1 MKNRIGKQLLS
12 VLLVLAMVLSLVP
25 AVLATEA
32 DKSDDI
38 VVLYTN
44 DVHNAV
50 DAGDPTGSMGY
61 ANLAAY
67 KKEMEATHDNVVLV
81 DAGDS
86 IQGAAIGTLSNGQY
100 LVDIMNYVGYDYATF
115 GNHEFDFG
123 MDVALSL
130 LTNAEATYLSCNFI
144 DLRTGETVADAYDI
158 ATYGN
163 LKVAYVGIST
173 PESFTK
179 STPTYFQDADGNYIY
194 GFCEGGDG
202 QDLYDQVQATI
213 DDAKEAGADLVI
225 AIAHLGVDEASEP
238 WTSKD
243 VIANTTGLAAVIDGH
258 SHSTIAGETVKDKDG
273 NDVILTST
281 GTKLQNIGKM
291 TITAEGKVSTE
302 LVSGYTEVDAETDAF
317 IKDIQ
322 ERFQDKL
329 NEVVA
334 KTDVDL
340 TVNNPETGN
349 RAVRNAETNLGDLCA
364 DAYRTVLGADIAF
377 VNGGGVRASIAAG
390 DITYDQVIK
399 VHPFGNMAC
408 VVEATGQ
415 EIVDA
420 LEMSSR
426 ACPGE
431 LGGFLQVSGL
441 KYTIDLNVAST
452 VEIDDKSMFVAVNG
466 PRRVKDVQ
474 VLNADGTYAPIDL
487 EATYKLASHNYMLKS
502 GGDGINM
509 FMDNKVLQDEVMIDN
524 QVLITYIRDYLN
536 GVVGEEYQNP
546 YGQGRITVTD
556 MPFTDVP
563 ESSYYYAAVQYVDGK
578 GYMIGTADTTFSPN
592 DTLTRGMTVT
602 ILYRMAGE
610 PDVSGKTMPFTDVPE
625 GKFYTDAVIWAF
637 DSGVTLGY
645 DDGTFDPYG
654 EITRAQLVTMLYR
667 YAKNV
672 AEDPTTETVTGDLSA
687 YVDGATVPA
696 YARTAMIWAVE
707 NGILTGTAEGEMLPY
722 ASITRG
728 QTAAVVYRFFYTTIN
743 LMATSDIHGQVYATD
758 YTADVSA
765 SGTHYQSMTRVA
777 TFVKEQRKA
786 YPNTFLVDCGDLL
799 QGTPLTYYY
808 CFYQTEEDDPAMK
821 ALRMMGYDM
830 FVPGNHEFNYGM
842 SILSSRLDYLTSDA
856 TETESSVAV
865 GCANY
870 LAAETNSDNS
880 KDWATWKDYAPYQI
894 YNYGGVK
901 VAVLGIGNPNIA
913 KWDVPAN
920 WEGIYFANPVE
931 TYEHYEAELTEKADI
946 IVVASHSGID
956 SDSESDFIRE
966 LVETTDTI
974 DLVFTGHEHRN
985 GVTKIANTDG
995 AEIPVF
1001 SLSTK
1006 CAIVGQAILT
1016 VDRFTGAY
1024 TMTTENVPMASRKV
1038 ALYEVD
1044 ADLEAALKSYEEATW
1059 NDYMLQPIGEAAGDF
1074 SAANLGG
1081 APSAFVELVNK
1092 VQIWGAYDRTG
1103 ENTPDDSTDD
1113 TPAML
1118 SITAPLTSGSAANLI
1133 PQGDIVLGDMFRLYR
1148 YENWFYQ
1155 IRMTAKEVDTWLE
1168 YSASKVELKED
1179 GTVNIKGGLTYY
1191 DVINGDG
1198 FSYVIDPSQPEGDR
1212 VTISY
1217 KGESVAD
1224 DFAFTVVVNNYRYNG
1239 GGNYIK
1245 YLNEHGCEFIA
1256 NDPDRIIYSTQFD
1269 MIQGEDKGQARNL
1282 LADYITECETI
1293 DPADFAE
1300 FQWEILGAK

>member
-399 VHPFGNMAC
+399 VHPFGNTAC

-502 GGDGINM
+502 GGDGI
-509 FMDNKVLQDEVMIDN
+509 KL
-524 QVLITYIRDYLN
+524 
-536 GVVGEEYQNP
+536 
-546 YGQGRITVTD
+546 
-556 MPFTDVP
+556 
-563 ESSYYYAAVQYVDGK
+563 
-578 GYMIGTADTTFSPN
+578 
-592 DTLTRGMTVT
+592 
-602 ILYRMAGE
+602 
-610 PDVSGKTMPFTDVPE
+610 
-625 GKFYTDAVIWAF
+625 
-637 DSGVTLGY
+637 
-645 DDGTFDPYG
+645 
-654 EITRAQLVTMLYR
+654 
-667 YAKNV
+667 
-672 AEDPTTETVTGDLSA
+672 
-687 YVDGATVPA
+687 
-696 YARTAMIWAVE
+696 
-707 NGILTGTAEGEMLPY
+707 
-722 ASITRG
+722 
-728 QTAAVVYRFFYTTIN
+728 
-743 LMATSDIHGQVYATD
+743 
-758 YTADVSA
+758 
-765 SGTHYQSMTRVA
+765 
-777 TFVKEQRKA
+777 
-786 YPNTFLVDCGDLL
+786 
-799 QGTPLTYYY
+799 
-808 CFYQTEEDDPAMK
+808 
-821 ALRMMGYDM
+821 
-830 FVPGNHEFNYGM
+830 
-842 SILSSRLDYLTSDA
+842 
-856 TETESSVAV
+856 
-865 GCANY
+865 
-870 LAAETNSDNS
+870 
-880 KDWATWKDYAPYQI
+880 
-894 YNYGGVK
+894 
-901 VAVLGIGNPNIA
+901 
-913 KWDVPAN
+913 
-920 WEGIYFANPVE
+920 
-931 TYEHYEAELTEKADI
+931 EL
-946 IVVASHSGID
+946 
-956 SDSESDFIRE
+956 
-966 LVETTDTI
+966 
-974 DLVFTGHEHRN
+974 
-985 GVTKIANTDG
+985 
-995 AEIPVF
+995 
-1001 SLSTK
+1001 
-1006 CAIVGQAILT
+1006 
-1016 VDRFTGAY
+1016 
-1024 TMTTENVPMASRKV
+1024 
-1038 ALYEVD
+1038 
-1044 ADLEAALKSYEEATW
+1044 
-1059 NDYMLQPIGEAAGDF
+1059 
-1074 SAANLGG
+1074 
-1081 APSAFVELVNK
+1081 
-1092 VQIWGAYDRTG
+1092 
-1103 ENTPDDSTDD
+1103 
-1113 TPAML
+1113 
-1118 SITAPLTSGSAANLI
+1118 
-1133 PQGDIVLGDMFRLYR
+1133 
-1148 YENWFYQ
+1148 
-1155 IRMTAKEVDTWLE
+1155 
-1168 YSASKVELKED
+1168 
-1179 GTVNIKGGLTYY
+1179 
-1191 DVINGDG
+1191 
-1198 FSYVIDPSQPEGDR
+1198 
-1212 VTISY
+1212 
-1217 KGESVAD
+1217 
-1224 DFAFTVVVNNYRYNG
+1224 
-1239 GGNYIK
+1239 
-1245 YLNEHGCEFIA
+1245 
-1256 NDPDRIIYSTQFD
+1256 
-1269 MIQGEDKGQARNL
+1269 
-1282 LADYITECETI
+1282 
-1293 DPADFAE
+1293 
-1300 FQWEILGAK
+1300 